1 MNLSIMHDKVRREM
15 ISCLQCFTSES
26 SNPGLQCI
34 TSAMYH
40 VSESRT
46 ICSWSRE
53 LSQVFS
59 ILVPSTPPPPRHHSM
74 MIHCVDHLFL
84 ISAAPCV
91 LTIHSRFR
99 QLCII
104 QFWLHQLSCTIC
116 CTVCTIFAETLP
128 TKSENGVLRKAVCS
142 ASDVRVLFLLYSCPV
157 FALFCLYSCHI
168 FALFL
173 PCFCSILV

>member
-1 MNLSIMHDKVRREM
+1 MIRSDMRWYRACNVSLLGHPILASNVSPLPCTMFLNPELS
-15 ISCLQCFTSES
+15 F
-26 SNPGLQCI
+26 
-34 TSAMYH
+34 
-40 VSESRT
+40 
-46 ICSWSRE
+46 SWSRK

-59 ILVPSTPPPPRHHSM
+59 ILVPCTPPPPRHHSM

-91 LTIHSRFR
+91 LTIHSRLR

-157 FALFCLYSCHI
+157 FALF
-168 FALFL
+168 
-173 PCFCSILV
+173 

>member
-1 MNLSIMHDKVRREM
+1 M
-15 ISCLQCFTSES
+15 ISCLQCFTSGS
-26 SNPGLQCI
+26 SNPGLQYL

-46 ICSWSRE
+46 IRSWSRE

-59 ILVPSTPPPPRHHSM
+59 ILVPCTPPPPRHHSM

-91 LTIHSRFR
+91 LTIHSRLR

-104 QFWLHQLSCTIC
+104 LFWLHQHS
-116 CTVCTIFAETLP
+116 CTIFAETLP
-128 TKSENGVLRKAVCS
+128 TSLKNGVLQRAVCS
-142 ASDVRVLFLLYSCPV
+142 ASDVSVLSLLYSCPV
-157 FALFCLYSCHI
+157 LALF
-168 FALFL
+168 
-173 PCFCSILV
+173 